1 MKTPLKSLDNLLEGR
16 LQMSGKG
23 FGFVISADKA
33 VSDIYIPREKMLDAM
48 HGDTVQIRLQERQF
62 SDGRKAEGE
71 IIKILERANT
81 HVVGTFSVNPR
92 GLGLVQPSDGKLTA
106 EIIIPKKSFAAARPG
121 DQVVVE
127 LTRWPKQEKKAEGR
141 ITQILG
147 KLGEPG
153 VDVLTVMAM
162 HQLPTDFP
170 PAAAQEA
177 DKIATTIQSDELS
190 GRRDLRELSVVTIDG
205 EDAKDLDDAVH
216 VEQIGPGLFR
226 LGVHIADVSHYVREN
241 RPLDQEARQRG
252 TSVYLVDRVI
262 PMLPHRLS
270 NGICSLN
277 QGEDRLTL
285 SVEMDI
291 DSSGRVVKY
300 ELFPSVIRVRT
311 RLSYTIV
318 RRILADKDAAL
329 QEQYAPLV
337 PMLEKMKTLAAALRQ
352 KRFRRGAIDF
362 DLPELKIK
370 LDDRGVP
377 IAIEKRTRSVAESII
392 EEFMLAANETVAEHM
407 DRREIPFVFRVH
419 ADPDPEKMAK
429 MADLLRGLG
438 QRIGAWTNV
447 SPMDL
452 QKALKWMEG
461 KPEEKMVSTLM
472 LRSLKQAR
480 YEAQNAGHFGLA
492 AQYYTHFTSP
502 IRRYPDLIVHRLLRE
517 TFTGPL
523 SPQRKEQLQSLLPQI
538 ASDCSDRER
547 AATEAERESVD
558 MKVAEYMQQFIG
570 EEFPAIIAGVTG
582 FGFFVELE
590 NGVEGLV
597 HVSSLQDDYY
607 QYLEDQHCLIGERLK
622 KRFRLGDAV
631 TVELIKAS
639 PADRN
644 LDFILA
650 GGAPQRRTKPNGAN
664 PRNAKAPAR
673 KSSAAP
679 SKRKAKHKE
688 VNPLGG
694 KKSKHKDRRRKS

>member
-1 MKTPLKSLDNLLEGR
+1 MRNGAVVTEAGLRIDPARDALAVDGAPVNLAPETPVTLTVC
-16 LQMSGKG
+16 GKPEYG
-23 FGFVISADKA
+23 FE
-33 VSDIYIPREKMLDAM
+33 SDIAFN
-48 HGDTVQIRLQERQF
+48 V
-62 SDGRKAEGE
+62 
-71 IIKILERANT
+71 
-81 HVVGTFSVNPR
+81 
-92 GLGLVQPSDGKLTA
+92 
-106 EIIIPKKSFAAARPG
+106 
-121 DQVVVE
+121 
-127 LTRWPKQEKKAEGR
+127 
-141 ITQILG
+141 
-147 KLGEPG
+147 
-153 VDVLTVMAM
+153 
-162 HQLPTDFP
+162 
-170 PAAAQEA
+170 
-177 DKIATTIQSDELS
+177 
-190 GRRDLRELSVVTIDG
+190 
-205 EDAKDLDDAVH
+205 
-216 VEQIGPGLFR
+216 
-226 LGVHIADVSHYVREN
+226 
-241 RPLDQEARQRG
+241 
-252 TSVYLVDRVI
+252 
-262 PMLPHRLS
+262 
-270 NGICSLN
+270 
-277 QGEDRLTL
+277 
-285 SVEMDI
+285 DI
-291 DSSGRVVKY
+291 DSSGKVIKY
-300 ELFPSVIRVRT
+300 ELFTSVIRVRS
-311 RLSYTIV
+311 RLSYNIV

-329 QEQYAPLV
+329 REQYAPLV
-337 PMLEKMKTLAAALRQ
+337 PMLETMETLAAALRQ

-370 LDDRGVP
+370 LDEKGVP

-438 QRIGAWTNV
+438 QRIGAWTSV

-480 YEAQNAGHFGLA
+480 YESENAGHFGLA
-492 AQYYTHFTSP
+492 AKYYTHFTSP

-517 TFTGPL
+517 TFAGPL
-523 SPQRKEQLQSLLPQI
+523 SPQRKEQLQSLLLQI

-639 PADRN
+639 PSERN

-650 GGAPQRRTKPNGAN
+650 GGTSQRRTKPAGTKPRGAS
-664 PRNAKAPAR
+664 PSTRKAN
-673 KSSAAP
+673 AAP
-679 SKRKAKHKE
+679 SKRKAKQKE
-688 VNPLGG
+688 VSPLGG
-694 KKSKHKDRRRKS
+694 KKSKHKDRRRKP